1 MGRSSND
8 PLILPRVVRGGGS
21 LEAIMPDAA
30 TVCYTYRLVDEHG
43 ERYLGVKQGP
53 SLVDI
58 LDQLRRSHIDYRQVY
73 LEYQFSCDDSGT
85 RID

>member
-1 MGRSSND
+1 M
-8 PLILPRVVRGGGS
+8 LIDRGYMPRDKHWVKP
-21 LEAIMPDAA
+21 EPIMPDVA

-43 ERYLGVKQGP
+43 QKYLGVKQAP